1 MYKMFGDEEVRRSK
15 KAHTTTIQSDLRGE
29 GVGVKELSS
38 EGRVMPQGS
47 LLGVALSRGAGAPQQ
62 DGSLRKQRIQV
73 RCQLSIKLFS
83 ASCHLINW
91 VLSFHLC

>member
-62 DGSLRKQRIQV
+62 DGWQ
-73 RCQLSIKLFS
+73 S
-83 ASCHLINW
+83 AQAADTR
-91 VLSFHLC
+91 